1 MVKMVVISRSDP
13 VVQYADYMKIEE
25 EILCVPM
32 PDYANISILRVST
45 TLIWEKSTIMK
56 GMIQTNFMKE
66 SKKSWE
72 QYKEYI
78 QKNGHLS

>member
-1 MVKMVVISRSDP
+1 
-13 VVQYADYMKIEE
+13 MKVEE
-25 EILCVPM
+25 EILCVPL
-32 PDYANISILRVST
+32 PDYENTSILRVST

-72 QYKEYI
+72 
-78 QKNGHLS
+78 